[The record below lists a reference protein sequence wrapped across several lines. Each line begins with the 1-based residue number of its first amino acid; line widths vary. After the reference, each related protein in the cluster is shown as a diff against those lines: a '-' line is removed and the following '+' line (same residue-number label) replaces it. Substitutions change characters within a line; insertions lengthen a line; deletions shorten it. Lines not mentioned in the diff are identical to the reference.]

1 VRVKPVKMFD
11 ALPEAQFAHILQRDS
26 TEPGAY
32 RLQLEEPQVQQLM
45 KMLLALAKS
54 NEAAAQ

>member
-1 VRVKPVKMFD
+1 MKMFD

-54 NEAAAQ
+54 NEGAAQ